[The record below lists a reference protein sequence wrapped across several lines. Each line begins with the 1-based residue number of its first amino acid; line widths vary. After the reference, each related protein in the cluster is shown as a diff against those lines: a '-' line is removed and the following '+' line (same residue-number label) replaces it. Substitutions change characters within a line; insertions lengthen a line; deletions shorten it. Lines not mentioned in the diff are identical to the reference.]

1 MGKLLWENIQ
11 SWRQGKYSKDSPNF
25 QVSFFRSKVTD
36 NISLME
42 EVSNKEIEV
51 AIKNMRKEKCST
63 PDGMP
68 IGLYSD
74 HFEERLLV

>member
-1 MGKLLWENIQ
+1 MQ
-11 SWRQGKYSKDSPNF
+11 
-25 QVSFFRSKVTD
+25 
-36 NISLME
+36 

-51 AIKNMRKEKCST
+51 AIKNMRKEKSSA

-68 IGLYSD
+68 IGFYSD

>member
-1 MGKLLWENIQ
+1 L
-11 SWRQGKYSKDSPNF
+11 SKFP
-25 QVSFFRSKVTD
+25 SFVFWSKVTD

-51 AIKNMRKEKCST
+51 AIKNMRKEKSSAS
-63 PDGMP
+63 DGIP
-68 IGLYSD
+68 IGFYSD